1 KVPRDTPAS
10 LHTSRMEIRSAP
22 ESSTTSS
29 VARKMLL
36 IVSSDR
42 RLSFTDRAF
51 PPVRTGSG
59 LRAAPERL
67 TDSPLPLITSASA
80 ASLSSIVSPC
90 QRHQRQVYQFNWSQ
104 SAVSVQLRLET
115 TRKIQYRIGFCIKNK
130 IIKLP

>member
-1 KVPRDTPAS
+1 
-10 LHTSRMEIRSAP
+10 MEIRSAP

-42 RLSFTDRAF
+42 RLGFTARVF

-67 TDSPLPLITSASA
+67 TDSPLPLITSVSA
-80 ASLSSIVSPC
+80 ASLSSIVSPSC
-90 QRHQRQVYQFNWSQ
+90 QHHQRQLYQFNWSQ

-115 TRKIQYRIGFCIKNK
+115 TRKIQYRIKFCIKNK
-130 IIKLP
+130 IIRLP